1 MKLKTAAIISTACI
15 IVAGFAMISP
25 LFFRANGAASQPVIP
40 PQKVMLGFS
49 ITEKDNVVD
58 WCRQL
63 TSLLDDYVIGA
74 TVFIPGELAEK
85 YPECVWDFNK
95 KIDIGSQTYSNRD
108 LTKISDYL
116 IKLDE
121 VQKGK
126 KALDEAGEIDTKAF
140 MAPFRATDQ
149 DIYSLLGRS
158 GILADFSYDNQYN
171 VYDNGQFVKHDAAT
185 FKAGNYK
192 PDYFL
197 TLPETETP
205 VIIFFDNTYSITDIE
220 KYLSVLNEG
229 YIKFINASEL
239 AGLPLT
245 IR

>member
-1 MKLKTAAIISTACI
+1 LKLKTAAIISTACV

-25 LFFRANGAASQPVIP
+25 LFFRDKSIASEPVAP

-49 ITEKDNVVD
+49 IIERDDITG

-63 TSLLDDYVIGA
+63 TTLLDDYVIGA
-74 TVFIPGELAEK
+74 TVFMPGELAEK
-85 YPECVWDFNK
+85 FPECIWDFNK
-95 KIDIGSQTYSNRD
+95 KIDIGSQTYSNKD

-116 IKLDE
+116 VKLDE

-126 KALDEAGEIDTKAF
+126 TAVDEAGDITSKAF

-158 GILADFSYDNQYN
+158 GIMADFSYDNQYN
-171 VYDNGQFVKHDAAT
+171 IYENGQFVKHDAAT
-185 FKAGNYK
+185 FIARDYR
-192 PDYFL
+192 PEYFL
-197 TLPETETP
+197 TLPETEMP
-205 VIIFFDNTYSITDIE
+205 VIIFFDSTYSITEID

-229 YIKFINASEL
+229 YIKFVNASDL
-239 AGLPLT
+239 AGFSLT